1 MVRACGRVGS
11 GLMREKSVRATST
24 RRRMVEEFWKLVH
37 RNVGLGE
44 IRFVLSFPFLSF
56 PFSTWLETRE
66 DDPRPEHTLLSSPPG
81 PVRGSVVTRSIF
93 ISKSF
98 HRGQLE
104 TWRGGSH
111 GLNRMIT
118 RNRIRWTFF
127 GANRFHRFYRVLENE
142 RRVDRIKFN
151 PMIEKSSIFAIAS
164 PRYSRRRWFL
174 IGDDVSI
181 TYLSFFFLWASKCV
195 HFLKVQIEVCGYFLR
210 KCCFFLKI
218 IYYIVVI
225 LVVILIDAVCKM

>member
-1 MVRACGRVGS
+1 MWSGRVEGWWGGGWCGRNLFVQLPTGGGWWKNFES
-11 GLMREKSVRATST
+11 WSIETVDLVKFVLFFRARS
-24 RRRMVEEFWKLVH
+24 
-37 RNVGLGE
+37 
-44 IRFVLSFPFLSF
+44 LSFPFFSF
-56 PFSTWLETRE
+56 LNVAGNEGRWPAAGT
-66 DDPRPEHTLLSSPPG
+66 HPPLITPLDLG

-98 HRGQLE
+98 HLFPPRSARNLE
-104 TWRGGSH
+104 EGWGGVYH

-164 PRYSRRRWFL
+164 PRYSVISHRGWCIDNVFILFR
-174 IGDDVSI
+174 
-181 TYLSFFFLWASKCV
+181 ASKC
-195 HFLKVQIEVCGYFLR
+195 
-210 KCCFFLKI
+210 
-218 IYYIVVI
+218 
-225 LVVILIDAVCKM
+225 